1 MRGMFSKKNG
11 KKQAEATSAAAA
23 QRRFRLD
30 WPLLLY
36 PASILAALA
45 VLYVVSRTIER
56 ESPMP
61 RDRGAASEA
70 TTTID
75 NTDQPETTATNTGGV
90 HETAGGPSPRLSSD
104 GAPTVPWDN
113 TQGNIA
119 LNAPTG
125 EEVQAVD
132 FDQLEGPAE
141 IVSMLRRAIQQED
154 HALIKRC
161 IDELVALGDEAVVS
175 LTELVSAEGQTGL
188 WAAEVLARIGTPAAT
203 AALLDTLTQTNEGQ
217 FKDDLGKR
225 VAGITNHD
233 SWPLLLDTLLQT
245 EDAAVARAA
254 VDSLARMADTP
265 VMDEILARYEAATT
279 DAEIECLAQLVSN
292 IQSSG
297 ATESLLSLAGDVASA
312 IQDSLQQAAIDALA
326 KVGDSE
332 CASYLLRR
340 LEATTP
346 GEGASIYNAITQIS
360 NQDAYAQLLYAA
372 AGNKEVSAE
381 SGQTAAIEA
390 LANYPCEQTCVLL
403 ERIVAGG
410 SNEKV
415 VTAASRTL
423 DAIGRGPYA
432 ITASVESFERSEQM
446 FPIASAAK

>member
-1 MRGMFSKKNG
+1 MFSKKNG
-11 KKQAEATSAAAA
+11 KKQAEATSVAAA

-61 RDRGAASEA
+61 RDRGAAREA
-70 TTTID
+70 TTPID
-75 NTDQPETTATNTGGV
+75 NTDQSETTAANTGGV
-90 HETAGGPSPRLSSD
+90 SEVAGGLSVGLSSD
-104 GAPTVPWDN
+104 MNPAASWDN

-119 LNAPTG
+119 LNTPTG
-125 EEVQAVD
+125 EVQAVD

-141 IVSMLRRAIQQED
+141 IVSMLRRAVQQED

-203 AALLDTLTQTNEGQ
+203 AALLDTLAQTEAGQ

-279 DAEIECLAQLVSN
+279 DAEVECLAQLVSN

-297 ATESLLSLAGDVASA
+297 ATESLLSLAGDVTSA

-346 GEGASIYNAITQIS
+346 GEGASIYNAITQIN

-403 ERIVAGG
+403 ERIVAEG

-423 DAIGRGPYA
+423 DAIGRGLYA
-432 ITASVESFERSEQM
+432 ITASAESFERSEQM
-446 FPIASAAK
+446 FPIASVAK

>member
-23 QRRFRLD
+23 QRKFRLD

-75 NTDQPETTATNTGGV
+75 NTDQSETTAANTGGV
-90 HETAGGPSPRLSSD
+90 PEVAGGLSVGLSSD
-104 GAPTVPWDN
+104 INPAASWDN
-113 TQGNIA
+113 TQSNIA

-125 EEVQAVD
+125 EVQAID

-141 IVSMLRRAIQQED
+141 VVSMLRRAIQQED
-154 HALIKRC
+154 HALIKQC

-175 LTELVSAEGQTGL
+175 LTELVNAEGQTGL
-188 WAAEVLARIGTPAAT
+188 WAAEVLARIGTPVAT
-203 AALLDTLTQTNEGQ
+203 AALLDTLAQTEAGQ

-225 VAGITNHD
+225 IAGITNHD

-245 EDAAVARAA
+245 EDATVARAA

-265 VMDEILARYEAATT
+265 VMDEILARYENATT
-279 DAEIECLAQLVSN
+279 DAEVEYLAQLVSN

-297 ATESLLSLAGDVASA
+297 ATESLLSLAGDVASP
-312 IQDSLQQAAIDALA
+312 IQDTLQQAAIDALA

-346 GEGASIYNAITQIS
+346 GEEASIYNAITQIN

-381 SGQTAAIEA
+381 SGQTAAIQA

-403 ERIVAGG
+403 ERIVAEG

-432 ITASVESFERSEQM
+432 ITASAESFERSEQM
-446 FPIASAAK
+446 FPIASVAK